1 MSFET
6 GQSRLRLR
14 TIIRVRWLAIAGQ
27 VSAVLFVHYGLQFN
41 LPLGW
46 CFAAIAFSAWL
57 NIYLRIKFPTS
68 QHLKSHLAA
77 LLLGYD
83 ILQLTL
89 LLFLT
94 GGLQNPFSFL
104 LVVPVTVS
112 AATQLPRI
120 TIALAA
126 FAIACATF
134 IAFVYYPLPWYDRET
149 LAQATLVL
157 PDLYVYGIWVA
168 IVLGLA
174 FMSFYTWKVAEEG
187 RLMSEALRATELVMA
202 REQRLQALD
211 GLAAAAAHELGT
223 PLSTIVVVAKELE
236 RECTREGELKEDI
249 LLLKS
254 QAQRCR
260 EIIAKL
266 TSDRERTDLLHQ
278 RIELSGLLEE
288 VVQPHRV
295 FEKAINIDAR
305 PDHTV
310 YPNSE
315 AAREPV
321 IFRHP
326 GIIYGLGNIVENAVD
341 FADSRVDVEAFWSAK
356 EIRIRISDD
365 GPGFAHN
372 VMDQIGDPYVT
383 TRPSTHDNDTEA
395 DEHVG
400 MGLGFFIA
408 KTFLERSGGKV
419 DLRNKEH
426 PQSGAIIE
434 ITWPREAI
442 DAGTQA

>member
-1 MSFET
+1 M
-6 GQSRLRLR
+6 
-14 TIIRVRWLAIAGQ
+14 
-27 VSAVLFVHYGLQFN
+27 
-41 LPLGW
+41 
-46 CFAAIAFSAWL
+46 
-57 NIYLRIKFPTS
+57 
-68 QHLKSHLAA
+68 
-77 LLLGYD
+77 
-83 ILQLTL
+83 
-89 LLFLT
+89 
-94 GGLQNPFSFL
+94 
-104 LVVPVTVS
+104 VS

-120 TIALAA
+120 TTALAG

-134 IAFVYYPLPWYDRET
+134 ITFIFYPLPWYDRET
-149 LAQATLVL
+149 HAQATLAL
-157 PDLYVYGIWVA
+157 PDLYVYGIWAA
-168 IVLGLA
+168 IVLGLV

-187 RLMSEALRATELVMA
+187 RLMSEALTATELVMA

-236 RECTREGELKEDI
+236 RECAREGELKDDI
-249 LLLKS
+249 ILLKS

-260 EIIAKL
+260 EIISKL
-266 TSDRERTDLLHQ
+266 TSDREQSDLLHQ

-295 FEKAINIDAR
+295 FEKVINISAQ
-305 PDHTV
+305 PNPLV
-310 YPNSE
+310 YPTSE
-315 AAREPV
+315 SAREPLV
-321 IFRHP
+321 FRHP

-341 FADSRVDVEAFWSAK
+341 FANDRVDVEADWSAK
-356 EIRIRISDD
+356 DIRIKISDD

-383 TRPSTHDNDTEA
+383 TRPSEHADDTPA

-408 KTFLERSGGKV
+408 KTFLERSGGTLE
-419 DLRNKEH
+419 LRNKDYPE
-426 PQSGAIIE
+426 SGAIIE

-442 DAGTQA
+442 DAGR